1 MLASEWTTTYIN
13 TTDLYDLI
21 HMSSQVN
28 MPTLWY
34 IKFLLLYMDLYLNSI
49 TCHLSILMPLVHIFP

>member
-13 TTDLYDLI
+13 TTDLII
-21 HMSSQVN
+21 HMSSRVN